1 MARTNITVQSPGA
14 LLAGAPSAGALTA
27 TWTAADTSNNNM
39 FDLTGK
45 EVLLVQNTHASS
57 AYTFTI
63 TSVADRNGRTGDI
76 TTYSLA
82 AGETAV
88 VGPIPTEGFQQTG
101 TDKGK
106 IYLTA
111 SNAAVKFAVY
121 TFAGAGFIYR

>member
-14 LLAGAPSAGALTA
+14 LLAGSPSAGALTL

-39 FDLTGK
+39 ADLTGK
-45 EVLLVQNTHASS
+45 EIILAWNTHASS
-57 AYTFTI
+57 AYTVTV

-82 AGETAV
+82 AGEIALI
-88 VGPIPTEGFQQTG
+88 GPVPTEGFQQTG

-106 IYLTA
+106 IYLAA
-111 SNAAVKFAVY
+111 SNASVKFAIV